1 MSESNQIDMN
11 SLHNTVLR
19 ETENDSLLEIKPNF
33 YQNLSDFIGN
43 LRKQEFDDV
52 ENKIKDT
59 MIEMVTELTS
69 LLIHIRLEKIS
80 NSDDF
85 DISYL
90 LDEEKFILDSLDEQ
104 NERTEMI
111 LSATINGKS
120 KFLESLAENHK
131 IKKVVI
137 RFLDN
142 VDEIVGADLEKYGPF
157 KAEDIATIPY
167 ENAQALIAKN
177 IATKVR
183 WSIFFKICTY
193 NFIAKN
199 IATKVRWE
207 D

>member
-90 LDEEKFILDSLDEQ
+90 LDEEKFILDSQEEQ

-120 KFLESLAENHK
+120 KFLELLAENHK

-137 RFLDN
+137 RFIDN

-167 ENAQALIAKN
+167 ENAQALI
-177 IATKVR
+177 T
-183 WSIFFKICTY
+183 
-193 NFIAKN
+193 KN

>member
-142 VDEIVGADLEKYGPF
+142 VDEIVGADLERYGPF

-183 WSIFFKICTY
+183 W
-193 NFIAKN
+193 
-199 IATKVRWE
+199 E

>member
-1 MSESNQIDMN
+1 
-11 SLHNTVLR
+11 
-19 ETENDSLLEIKPNF
+19 
-33 YQNLSDFIGN
+33 
-43 LRKQEFDDV
+43 LRKQEFDGV

-59 MIEMVTELTS
+59 MIELASELTS

-80 NSDDF
+80 NSTDF
-85 DISYL
+85 DIGFL
-90 LDEEKFILDSLDEQ
+90 LDEEKFILDSQEEQ

-120 KFLESLAENHK
+120 KFLELLAENHK
-131 IKKVVI
+131 IKKVVV
-137 RFLDN
+137 RFLEN

-157 KAEDIATIPY
+157 NAEDIATIPY

-183 WSIFFKICTY
+183 W
-193 NFIAKN
+193 
-199 IATKVRWE
+199 E

>member
-1 MSESNQIDMN
+1 MSESNQIDIN

-19 ETENDSLLEIKPNF
+19 ETENDSLSEIKPTF
-33 YQNLSDFIGN
+33 YRNLSDFIGN
-43 LRKQEFDDV
+43 LRKQEFDGV

-59 MIEMVTELTS
+59 MIEMATELTL

-80 NSDDF
+80 NSIDYDT
-85 DISYL
+85 SHL
-90 LDEEKFILDSLDEQ
+90 LDEEKFILDSQEEQ

-120 KFLESLAENHK
+120 KFLELLAENHK

-137 RFLDN
+137 RFLSE
-142 VDEIVGADLEKYGPF
+142 VDEIIGADLEKYGPF

-177 IATKVR
+177 IA
-183 WSIFFKICTY
+183 S
-193 NFIAKN
+193 
-199 IATKVRWE
+199 KVRWE

>member
-43 LRKQEFDDV
+43 LRKQEFDGV

-59 MIEMVTELTS
+59 MIEMASELTS
-69 LLIHIRLEKIS
+69 LLIHIRLEKIFDS
-80 NSDDF
+80 NDY
-85 DISYL
+85 DIGHL
-90 LDEEKFILDSLDEQ
+90 LDEEKYILDSQDEQ
-104 NERTEMI
+104 NERIEMI

-137 RFLDN
+137 RFLSE

-157 KAEDIATIPY
+157 QAEDIATIPY

-183 WSIFFKICTY
+183 W
-193 NFIAKN
+193 
-199 IATKVRWE
+199 E

>member
-1 MSESNQIDMN
+1 MSESNQIDIN
-11 SLHNTVLR
+11 SLHNTILR

-33 YQNLSDFIGN
+33 YRNLSDFIGN
-43 LRKQEFDDV
+43 LRKQEFDGV

-59 MIEMVTELTS
+59 MIEMASELTS

-90 LDEEKFILDSLDEQ
+90 LDEEKFILDSQEEQ

-137 RFLDN
+137 RFLSE
-142 VDEIVGADLEKYGPF
+142 VDEIIGADLEKYGPF
-157 KAEDIATIPY
+157 KIEDIATIPY

-183 WSIFFKICTY
+183 W
-193 NFIAKN
+193 
-199 IATKVRWE
+199 E